1 MRFSP
6 APTEAD
12 LPPPILISVDELATI
27 LGVSSRTVWRL
38 LSAGKLLHPI
48 RLGGVVRWRYAEV
61 RQWIDDGCPPHSPTT
76 KSR

>member
-1 MRFSP
+1 MRFTPIPNETDSSQ
-6 APTEAD
+6 
-12 LPPPILISVDELATI
+12 PILISVDELATI

-61 RQWIDDGCPPHSPTT
+61 RQWIDDGCPPNSFST
-76 KSR
+76 KPR